1 LSFDIYFVER
11 PADGNWDAAMDAQQP
26 VAGADASLSDGD
38 LVIWEQ
44 IKATVLD
51 ELPNA
56 SEVVGDRSRDMDD
69 ESLRLQVSMFPTE
82 ISLSVPYWS
91 EGDEAEAIVGLLQR
105 LTGQVEQI
113 TDLVGYD
120 TQADCPFLEGQPRQ
134 AVDAFDHVRVVLD
147 EHAAPAPPPP
157 SVASPAPKRQWWP
170 FRRT

>member
-1 LSFDIYFVER
+1 LSFDIYFVTR
-11 PADGNWDAAMDAQQP
+11 PADGNWDAATAAQQR
-26 VAGADASLSDGD
+26 VDDADSSLSEGD
-38 LVIWEQ
+38 LAIWEQ

-51 ELPNA
+51 ELPDA
-56 SEVVGDRSRDMDD
+56 SEVVGDQSRDMND
-69 ESLRLQVSMFPTE
+69 ESLRLQFSMFPTE

-105 LTGQVEQI
+105 LTGQLEQI

-134 AVDAFDHVRVVLD
+134 AVDTFDHVRVVFD
-147 EHAAPAPPPP
+147 EHAASAPP
-157 SVASPAPKRQWWP
+157 SVASPAPRRQWWP